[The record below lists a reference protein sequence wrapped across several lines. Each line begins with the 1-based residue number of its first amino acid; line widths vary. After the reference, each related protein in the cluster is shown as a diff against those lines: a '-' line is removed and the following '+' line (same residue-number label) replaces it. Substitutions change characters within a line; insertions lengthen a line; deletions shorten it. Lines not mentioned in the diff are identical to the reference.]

1 MNTTPTARV
10 AATLIAAA
18 VLLSGCGSDEPG
30 DSAPPTAAADIAAET
45 ASFDLAAGVD
55 QRYLLGLFATE
66 GGSIIDGTITL
77 DVETLDGEAGDDRR
91 RRGHLRA
98 CRRVRRT
105 GRQRRLPRRATR

>member
-1 MNTTPTARV
+1 MNSTPTARV

-30 DSAPPTAAADIAAET
+30 DSATPTAAADIAAET

-77 DVETLDGEAGDDRR
+77 DFETLDDQAVT
-91 RRGHLRA
+91 
-98 CRRVRRT
+98 VRERDT
-105 GRQRRLPRRATR
+105 MSQERISLDAVTSYFAERFVGC